1 MRLERRSSTLVI
13 ATAAALLCAAL
24 CGGAALAVT
33 SAEQTRESYVAQVE
47 PICKSNTEANERI
60 LAGVR
65 REIKQGKLKLAAG
78 QFKQAAA
85 AFGRAVK
92 QIAAVPQPAADKA
105 KLSKWL
111 GHLGDEQTFLA
122 EIGKALKE
130 GKKTKAQG
138 LSVRLAHNGNLANNA
153 VLGFEFDFCLIRQ
166 SRFS

>member
-13 ATAAALLCAAL
+13 VTAVALLCAAL
-24 CGGAALAVT
+24 FGGAALAVT
-33 SAEQTRESYVAQVE
+33 SAEQTREGYVAQVE

-65 REIKQGKLKLAAG
+65 GEIKRGKLKLAAG

-85 AFGRAVK
+85 AFGKAVK
-92 QIAAVPQPAADKA
+92 QIAAVPQPVADKA

-111 GHLGDEQTFLA
+111 GYLGDEQTFLA
-122 EIGKALKE
+122 EIGEALKA
-130 GKKTKAQG
+130 GKKTRAQG

-153 VLGFEFDFCLIRQ
+153 VLGFEFDFCLIRS